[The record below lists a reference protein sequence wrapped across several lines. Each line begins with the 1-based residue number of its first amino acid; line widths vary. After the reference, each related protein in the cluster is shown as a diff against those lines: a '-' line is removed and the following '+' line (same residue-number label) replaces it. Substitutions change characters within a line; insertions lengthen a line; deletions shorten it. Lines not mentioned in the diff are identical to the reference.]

1 VGNMNRSILLQNIVT
16 VRWET

>member
-1 VGNMNRSILLQNIVT
+1 MNRSILLQNIVT